1 MEKHIVHHLQ
11 IKEINHVLKLLKK
24 KHCPILGIDINSVS
38 VNILQ
43 LSKTRDQYCVDA
55 YERFLIPDGVVETG
69 LIKHIYAVANY
80 IRALCS
86 RKTISSKQAV
96 VAVPNAYVINK
107 TIQISARTPQQDIEE
122 QVYLSAEKYIPFPI
136 NEINLD
142 FKILGPS
149 LNNNAQLDVLMVV
162 SRTETI
168 NQRVEALQRAGLS
181 VQIVDIEMHAIERAM
196 HILAG
201 KNGYEK
207 VIAMIDVDSN
217 YMHCYVFHKM
227 NIIFSREDILLLAL
241 EEVHQAFPAAF
252 FEQFILQIKRALQF
266 FTISHQVSVDQI
278 VLAGCGVLLPGFAE
292 FLERKLNI
300 PTQLANPFR
309 QMTYASKQIQDSIHS
324 ASPLLMVVC
333 GLALRGCEITSY
345 A

>member
-11 IKEINHVLKLLKK
+11 IKEINHVLNLLKK

-43 LSKTRDQYCVDA
+43 LSKTRDQYCVDG

-69 LIKHIYAVANY
+69 LIQHIDAVANY

-107 TIQISARTPQQDIEE
+107 IIQISARIPQQDIEE
-122 QVYLSAEKYIPFPI
+122 QVYLNAEKYIPFPI

-149 LNNNAQLDVLMVV
+149 LNNDAQLDVLIVV
-162 SRTETI
+162 SRTEII

-181 VQIVDIEMHAIERAM
+181 VQIVDIETHAIERAM

-217 YMHCYVFHKM
+217 YIRCYVFHKM

-241 EEVHQAFPAAF
+241 EEVHQAIPAAF

-266 FTISHQVSVDQI
+266 FTISHQVSIDQI
-278 VLAGCGVLLPGFAE
+278 VLSGRGVLLPGFAE
-292 FLERKLNI
+292 FLESKLNI

-324 ASPLLMVVC
+324 SSPLLMVVC
-333 GLALRGCEITSY
+333 GLALRGCEKTSY